1 MENNNERNIKK
12 GHFDAFVHAVGSEI
26 EQAQVRL
33 ITAANAQMLFHY
45 WKMGNYILY
54 HQNLHGWGGK
64 IIEKLAQAIRFNY
77 PEKKGYSER
86 NLTYMCQFAR
96 LYPLNVLRSFI
107 ETDSILSVPNI
118 QNITNEVLKLNS
130 GQFTQE
136 LTAQIQSADNQS
148 LEITQEVP
156 AQFQNVEKTVA
167 TIYKIKIEDIEDL
180 FLASPIARINWAS
193 HMVILNNPLPL
204 GVRYWYMK
212 QSVEMGWSSNVLKM
226 QIESNLYDR
235 QIKSNRVN
243 NFTATLPA
251 PQSDLAQQTTK
262 DPYVFNF
269 LAMTEDYNERELEDA
284 LVANVTK
291 FLVELGTGFA
301 YMGKQY
307 RLQVGEKEIFIDLL
321 FYNTR
326 IHAYCCVELKTG
338 SFEAS
343 HLGQL
348 GLYVTAVNHQL
359 KTEYD
364 NPTIGLLICKDK
376 DNIEAQYSLEA
387 YNLPL
392 GISQYE
398 LSKLIPK
405 EIKSS
410 LPSIEQIE
418 STLEQLS
425 ENDEV

>member
-1 MENNNERNIKK
+1 MTQ
-12 GHFDAFVHAVGSEI
+12 DLTLS
-26 EQAQVRL
+26 
-33 ITAANAQMLFHY
+33 
-45 WKMGNYILY
+45 
-54 HQNLHGWGGK
+54 QNKEYRSWVKELK
-64 IIEKLAQAIRFNY
+64 QRYL
-77 PEKKGYSER
+77 S
-86 NLTYMCQFAR
+86 AR
-96 LYPLNVLRSFI
+96 LKA
-107 ETDSILSVPNI
+107 SVDANR
-118 QNITNEVLKLNS
+118 TL
-130 GQFTQE
+130 
-136 LTAQIQSADNQS
+136 
-148 LEITQEVP
+148 LEYYWSVGR
-156 AQFQNVEKTVA
+156 
-167 TIYKIKIEDIEDL
+167 DIEDKQYANTYGSRFYETLSHDMRSEMPGEKGFSEGNIRYMYRFYKLYSQYIENLLQGVEDSNPTNLLQGVEDFNDTKHPHGADDLLKEICSIPWFHQQRIIDKCKGDAKKAL
-180 FLASPIARINWAS
+180 FFVRK
-193 HMVILNNPLPL
+193 VIENSWGRDVLLNFL
-204 GVRYWYMK
+204 GTD
-212 QSVEMGWSSNVLKM
+212 
-226 QIESNLYDR
+226 LYER
-235 QIKSNRVN
+235 QAKALT
-243 NFTATLPA
+243 NFSKTLPA
-251 PQSDLAQQTTK
+251 PQSDLAQQATK

-301 YMGKQY
+301 YMGRQY

-425 ENDEV
+425 ENSEV

>member
-1 MENNNERNIKK
+1 MTQ
-12 GHFDAFVHAVGSEI
+12 DLTLS
-26 EQAQVRL
+26 
-33 ITAANAQMLFHY
+33 
-45 WKMGNYILY
+45 
-54 HQNLHGWGGK
+54 QNKEYRSWVKELK
-64 IIEKLAQAIRFNY
+64 QRYL
-77 PEKKGYSER
+77 S
-86 NLTYMCQFAR
+86 AR
-96 LYPLNVLRSFI
+96 LKASVDANRTLLEYYWSLGRDIADKQYANTYGTKFYETLSHDMRSEMPGEKGFSEGNIRYMYRFYKLYSQYIENLLHPVEESAPKNLLRGVEDFKSTKHPQGADDLIAEICSIPWFHQQRIIDKCKGDAKKALFFVRKVIENSWGRDVLLNFLG
-107 ETDSILSVPNI
+107 TDLYER
-118 QNITNEVLKLNS
+118 QAKALTNFSK
-130 GQFTQE
+130 
-136 LTAQIQSADNQS
+136 
-148 LEITQEVP
+148 
-156 AQFQNVEKTVA
+156 
-167 TIYKIKIEDIEDL
+167 
-180 FLASPIARINWAS
+180 
-193 HMVILNNPLPL
+193 
-204 GVRYWYMK
+204 
-212 QSVEMGWSSNVLKM
+212 
-226 QIESNLYDR
+226 
-235 QIKSNRVN
+235 
-243 NFTATLPA
+243 TLPA
-251 PQSDLAQQTTK
+251 LQSDLAQQTTK

-269 LAMTEDYNERELEDA
+269 LTMTEDYNERELEDA

-301 YMGKQY
+301 YMGRQY

-348 GLYVTAVNHQL
+348 GLYVTVVNHQL

-405 EIKSS
+405 DIKSS

-425 ENDEV
+425 ENSED

>member
-1 MENNNERNIKK
+1 
-12 GHFDAFVHAVGSEI
+12 
-26 EQAQVRL
+26 
-33 ITAANAQMLFHY
+33 MLFY
-45 WKMGNYILY
+45 SIYRF
-54 HQNLHGWGGK
+54 
-64 IIEKLAQAIRFNY
+64 IRFVLCPVRSWVKELKQRY
-77 PEKKGYSER
+77 LS
-86 NLTYMCQFAR
+86 AR
-96 LYPLNVLRSFI
+96 LKA
-107 ETDSILSVPNI
+107 SVDANR
-118 QNITNEVLKLNS
+118 TL
-130 GQFTQE
+130 
-136 LTAQIQSADNQS
+136 
-148 LEITQEVP
+148 LEYYWSVGR
-156 AQFQNVEKTVA
+156 
-167 TIYKIKIEDIEDL
+167 DIEDKQYANTYGSKFYETLSHDMRSEMSGEKGFSEGNIRYMYRFYQLYNQLIVNLPQSAEDFSQTNLLQGVDDSDIANLPQLAERLYNEVCSIPWDHQRRIIDKCKGDAKKAL
-180 FLASPIARINWAS
+180 FFVRK
-193 HMVILNNPLPL
+193 VIENSWGRDVLLNFL
-204 GVRYWYMK
+204 GTD
-212 QSVEMGWSSNVLKM
+212 
-226 QIESNLYDR
+226 LYER
-235 QIKSNRVN
+235 QAKALT
-243 NFTATLPA
+243 NFSKTLPA

-398 LSKLIPK
+398 LSRLIPK

-425 ENDEV
+425 ENNED

>member
-1 MENNNERNIKK
+1 MTQ
-12 GHFDAFVHAVGSEI
+12 DLTLS
-26 EQAQVRL
+26 
-33 ITAANAQMLFHY
+33 
-45 WKMGNYILY
+45 
-54 HQNLHGWGGK
+54 QNKEYRSWVKELK
-64 IIEKLAQAIRFNY
+64 QRYL
-77 PEKKGYSER
+77 S
-86 NLTYMCQFAR
+86 AR
-96 LYPLNVLRSFI
+96 LKA
-107 ETDSILSVPNI
+107 SVDANR
-118 QNITNEVLKLNS
+118 TL
-130 GQFTQE
+130 
-136 LTAQIQSADNQS
+136 
-148 LEITQEVP
+148 LEYYWSVGR
-156 AQFQNVEKTVA
+156 
-167 TIYKIKIEDIEDL
+167 DIEDKQYANTYGSRFYETLSHDMRSEMPGEKGFSEGNIRYMYRFYKLYSQYIENLLQGVEDSNPTNLLRGVEDSNYTKHPHEASDLLKEICSIPWFHQQRIIDKCKGDAKKAL
-180 FLASPIARINWAS
+180 FFV
-193 HMVILNNPLPL
+193 HKVIENSWGRDVLLNFL
-204 GVRYWYMK
+204 GTD
-212 QSVEMGWSSNVLKM
+212 
-226 QIESNLYDR
+226 LYER
-235 QIKSNRVN
+235 QAKALT
-243 NFTATLPA
+243 NFSKTLPA

-301 YMGKQY
+301 YMGRQY

-425 ENDEV
+425 DNNED

>member
-1 MENNNERNIKK
+1 MTQVLTLSQNKEYRSWVKELKQRYLSSRLKASV
-12 GHFDAFVHAVGSEI
+12 DANRTLLEYYWSVG
-26 EQAQVRL
+26 R
-33 ITAANAQMLFHY
+33 
-45 WKMGNYILY
+45 
-54 HQNLHGWGGK
+54 
-64 IIEKLAQAIRFNY
+64 
-77 PEKKGYSER
+77 
-86 NLTYMCQFAR
+86 
-96 LYPLNVLRSFI
+96 
-107 ETDSILSVPNI
+107 
-118 QNITNEVLKLNS
+118 
-130 GQFTQE
+130 
-136 LTAQIQSADNQS
+136 
-148 LEITQEVP
+148 
-156 AQFQNVEKTVA
+156 
-167 TIYKIKIEDIEDL
+167 DIEDKQYANTYGSKFYETLSHDMRSEMSGEKGFSEGNIRYMYRFYQLYNQLIVNLPQSAEDFSQTNLLQGVDDSDIANLPQLAERLYNEVCSIPWDHQRRIIDKCKGDAKKAL
-180 FLASPIARINWAS
+180 FFVRK
-193 HMVILNNPLPL
+193 VIENSWGRDVLLNFL
-204 GVRYWYMK
+204 GTD
-212 QSVEMGWSSNVLKM
+212 
-226 QIESNLYDR
+226 LYER
-235 QIKSNRVN
+235 QAKALT
-243 NFTATLPA
+243 NFSKTLPA

-338 SFEAS
+338 SCEAS

-398 LSKLIPK
+398 LSRLIPK

-425 ENDEV
+425 ENNED

>member
-1 MENNNERNIKK
+1 MTQDITLSQDKEYHSWVKELKQRYLSARLKASVDANRTLLEYYWSLGRDIADKQYANTYGTKFYETLSHDLRSEMPGEKGFSVTNLKYMYYFYQLYSQLIENRPQAADNLSNRNLLQ
-12 GHFDAFVHAVGSEI
+12 GVDNLSEQNRPQLADDLLSEI
-26 EQAQVRL
+26 CSIPWDHQRRIIDKSGRNPHKALFFVRKVIENSWGRDVLLNFLGTDLYERQAK
-33 ITAANAQMLFHY
+33 A
-45 WKMGNYILY
+45 
-54 HQNLHGWGGK
+54 
-64 IIEKLAQAIRFNY
+64 
-77 PEKKGYSER
+77 
-86 NLTYMCQFAR
+86 
-96 LYPLNVLRSFI
+96 
-107 ETDSILSVPNI
+107 
-118 QNITNEVLKLNS
+118 ITNFSK
-130 GQFTQE
+130 
-136 LTAQIQSADNQS
+136 
-148 LEITQEVP
+148 
-156 AQFQNVEKTVA
+156 
-167 TIYKIKIEDIEDL
+167 
-180 FLASPIARINWAS
+180 
-193 HMVILNNPLPL
+193 
-204 GVRYWYMK
+204 
-212 QSVEMGWSSNVLKM
+212 
-226 QIESNLYDR
+226 
-235 QIKSNRVN
+235 
-243 NFTATLPA
+243 TLPA

-301 YMGKQY
+301 YMGRQY

-425 ENDEV
+425 ENNEE

>member
-1 MENNNERNIKK
+1 M
-12 GHFDAFVHAVGSEI
+12 
-26 EQAQVRL
+26 
-33 ITAANAQMLFHY
+33 T
-45 WKMGNYILY
+45 
-54 HQNLHGWGGK
+54 QNLTLSQN
-64 IIEKLAQAIRFNY
+64 IEYRSWVKELKQRY
-77 PEKKGYSER
+77 LS
-86 NLTYMCQFAR
+86 AR
-96 LYPLNVLRSFI
+96 LKA
-107 ETDSILSVPNI
+107 SVDANR
-118 QNITNEVLKLNS
+118 TL
-130 GQFTQE
+130 
-136 LTAQIQSADNQS
+136 
-148 LEITQEVP
+148 LEYYWSVGR
-156 AQFQNVEKTVA
+156 
-167 TIYKIKIEDIEDL
+167 DIEDKQYANTYGSKFYETLSHDMRSEMSGEKGFSEGNIRYMYRFYQLYNQLIVNLPQSAEDFSQTNLLQGVDDSDIANLPQLAERLYNEVCSIPWDHQRRIIDKCKGDAKKAL
-180 FLASPIARINWAS
+180 FFVRK
-193 HMVILNNPLPL
+193 VIENSWGRDVLLNFL
-204 GVRYWYMK
+204 GTD
-212 QSVEMGWSSNVLKM
+212 
-226 QIESNLYDR
+226 LYER
-235 QIKSNRVN
+235 QAKALT
-243 NFTATLPA
+243 NFSKTLPA

-326 IHAYCCVELKTG
+326 IRAYCCVELKTG

-398 LSKLIPK
+398 LSRLIPK

-425 ENDEV
+425 ENNED

>member
-1 MENNNERNIKK
+1 MTQDLTLYHNKEYRSWVKELKQRYLSARLKASIDANRTLLEYYWSLGRDIAAKQYANNYGSGFYKTLSHDLRSEMPGEKGFSETNLKYMYYFYQLYSQLVENRLQGVDDFEKQNRPQPA
-12 GHFDAFVHAVGSEI
+12 DDLLSEI
-26 EQAQVRL
+26 CSIPWDHQRRIIDKSSRNPQKALFFVRKVIENSWGRDVLLNFLGTDLYERQAK
-33 ITAANAQMLFHY
+33 A
-45 WKMGNYILY
+45 
-54 HQNLHGWGGK
+54 
-64 IIEKLAQAIRFNY
+64 
-77 PEKKGYSER
+77 
-86 NLTYMCQFAR
+86 
-96 LYPLNVLRSFI
+96 
-107 ETDSILSVPNI
+107 
-118 QNITNEVLKLNS
+118 ITNFSK
-130 GQFTQE
+130 
-136 LTAQIQSADNQS
+136 
-148 LEITQEVP
+148 
-156 AQFQNVEKTVA
+156 
-167 TIYKIKIEDIEDL
+167 
-180 FLASPIARINWAS
+180 
-193 HMVILNNPLPL
+193 
-204 GVRYWYMK
+204 
-212 QSVEMGWSSNVLKM
+212 
-226 QIESNLYDR
+226 
-235 QIKSNRVN
+235 
-243 NFTATLPA
+243 TLPA
-251 PQSDLAQQTTK
+251 LQSDLAQQTTK

-301 YMGKQY
+301 YMGRQY

-398 LSKLIPK
+398 LSQLIPK

-425 ENDEV
+425 ENSGD

>member
-1 MENNNERNIKK
+1 MTKK
-12 GHFDAFVHAVGSEI
+12 
-26 EQAQVRL
+26 
-33 ITAANAQMLFHY
+33 ITLSQDKEYRSWVKELKRRY
-45 WKMGNYILY
+45 L
-54 HQNLHGWGGK
+54 
-64 IIEKLAQAIRFNY
+64 
-77 PEKKGYSER
+77 S
-86 NLTYMCQFAR
+86 AR
-96 LYPLNVLRSFI
+96 LKASIDANRTLLEYYWSLGRDITDKQYANTYGSGFYETLSRDLRSEMPGEKGFSVTNLKYMYYFYQLYSQLI
-107 ETDSILSVPNI
+107 ENRPQGADDFGSPNRR
-118 QNITNEVLKLNS
+118 
-130 GQFTQE
+130 
-136 LTAQIQSADNQS
+136 QSADD
-148 LEITQEVP
+148 LLREIFSIPWDHQCRIVSKCKKNP
-156 AQFQNVEKTVA
+156 DKALFFVRKV
-167 TIYKIKIEDIEDL
+167 IENSWGRDVLLNFLGTDL
-180 FLASPIARINWAS
+180 
-193 HMVILNNPLPL
+193 
-204 GVRYWYMK
+204 Y
-212 QSVEMGWSSNVLKM
+212 E
-226 QIESNLYDR
+226 R
-235 QIKSNRVN
+235 QAKAIT
-243 NFTATLPA
+243 NFSKTLPA

-301 YMGKQY
+301 YMGRQY

-359 KTEYD
+359 KTDYD

-425 ENDEV
+425 ENKED

>member
-1 MENNNERNIKK
+1 MTQ
-12 GHFDAFVHAVGSEI
+12 DLTLS
-26 EQAQVRL
+26 
-33 ITAANAQMLFHY
+33 
-45 WKMGNYILY
+45 
-54 HQNLHGWGGK
+54 QNKEYRSWVKELK
-64 IIEKLAQAIRFNY
+64 QRYL
-77 PEKKGYSER
+77 S
-86 NLTYMCQFAR
+86 AR
-96 LYPLNVLRSFI
+96 LKA
-107 ETDSILSVPNI
+107 SVDANR
-118 QNITNEVLKLNS
+118 TL
-130 GQFTQE
+130 
-136 LTAQIQSADNQS
+136 
-148 LEITQEVP
+148 LEYYWSVGR
-156 AQFQNVEKTVA
+156 
-167 TIYKIKIEDIEDL
+167 DIEDKQYANTYGSKFYETLSHDMRSEMSGEKGFSEGNIRYMYRFYQLYNQLIVNLPQSAEDFSQTNLLQGVDDSDIANLPQLAERLYNEVCSIPWDHQRRIIDKCKGDAKKAL
-180 FLASPIARINWAS
+180 FFVRK
-193 HMVILNNPLPL
+193 VIENSWGRDVLLNFL
-204 GVRYWYMK
+204 GTD
-212 QSVEMGWSSNVLKM
+212 
-226 QIESNLYDR
+226 LYER
-235 QIKSNRVN
+235 QAKALT
-243 NFTATLPA
+243 NFSKTLPA

-262 DPYVFNF
+262 APYVFNF

-398 LSKLIPK
+398 LSRLIPK

-425 ENDEV
+425 ENNED

>member
-1 MENNNERNIKK
+1 MTKNITLSQDKEYRSWVK
-12 GHFDAFVHAVGSEI
+12 ELKQRYLS
-26 EQAQVRL
+26 
-33 ITAANAQMLFHY
+33 
-45 WKMGNYILY
+45 
-54 HQNLHGWGGK
+54 
-64 IIEKLAQAIRFNY
+64 
-77 PEKKGYSER
+77 
-86 NLTYMCQFAR
+86 AR
-96 LYPLNVLRSFI
+96 LKASIDANRTLLEYYWSLGRDITNKQYANTYGSGFYETLSRDLRSEMPGEKGFSVTNLKYMYYFYQLYSQLI
-107 ETDSILSVPNI
+107 ENRPQGADDFDSPNRR
-118 QNITNEVLKLNS
+118 
-130 GQFTQE
+130 
-136 LTAQIQSADNQS
+136 QSADD
-148 LEITQEVP
+148 LLREIFSIPWDHQCRIVSKCKKNP
-156 AQFQNVEKTVA
+156 DKALFFVRKV
-167 TIYKIKIEDIEDL
+167 IENSWGRDVLLNFLGTDL
-180 FLASPIARINWAS
+180 
-193 HMVILNNPLPL
+193 
-204 GVRYWYMK
+204 Y
-212 QSVEMGWSSNVLKM
+212 E
-226 QIESNLYDR
+226 R
-235 QIKSNRVN
+235 QAKALT
-243 NFTATLPA
+243 NFSKTLPA

-269 LAMTEDYNERELEDA
+269 LTMTEDYNERELEDA

-301 YMGKQY
+301 YMGRQY

-425 ENDEV
+425 ENDEE

>member
-1 MENNNERNIKK
+1 MTQ
-12 GHFDAFVHAVGSEI
+12 DLTLS
-26 EQAQVRL
+26 
-33 ITAANAQMLFHY
+33 
-45 WKMGNYILY
+45 
-54 HQNLHGWGGK
+54 QNKEYRSWVKELK
-64 IIEKLAQAIRFNY
+64 QRYL
-77 PEKKGYSER
+77 S
-86 NLTYMCQFAR
+86 AR
-96 LYPLNVLRSFI
+96 LKA
-107 ETDSILSVPNI
+107 SVDANR
-118 QNITNEVLKLNS
+118 TL
-130 GQFTQE
+130 
-136 LTAQIQSADNQS
+136 
-148 LEITQEVP
+148 LEYYWSVGR
-156 AQFQNVEKTVA
+156 
-167 TIYKIKIEDIEDL
+167 DIEDKQYANTYGSKFYETLSHDMRSEMSGEKGFSEGNIRYMYRFYQLYNQLIVNLPQSAEDFSQTNLLQGVDDSDIANLPQLAERLYNEVCSIPWDHQRRIIDKCKGDAKKAL
-180 FLASPIARINWAS
+180 FFVRK
-193 HMVILNNPLPL
+193 VIENSWGRDVLLNFL
-204 GVRYWYMK
+204 GTD
-212 QSVEMGWSSNVLKM
+212 
-226 QIESNLYDR
+226 LYER
-235 QIKSNRVN
+235 QAKALT
-243 NFTATLPA
+243 NFSKTLPA

-359 KTEYD
+359 KTKYD

-398 LSKLIPK
+398 LSRLIPK

-425 ENDEV
+425 ENNED

>member
-1 MENNNERNIKK
+1 MTQ
-12 GHFDAFVHAVGSEI
+12 DLTLS
-26 EQAQVRL
+26 
-33 ITAANAQMLFHY
+33 
-45 WKMGNYILY
+45 
-54 HQNLHGWGGK
+54 QNKEYRSWVKELK
-64 IIEKLAQAIRFNY
+64 QRYL
-77 PEKKGYSER
+77 S
-86 NLTYMCQFAR
+86 AR
-96 LYPLNVLRSFI
+96 LKASVDANRTLLEYYWSLGRDIADKQYANTYGTGFYKTLSHDLRSEMPGEKGFSETNLKYTYYFYQLYSQLFENRLQGVDDFEKQNHLQGVNDLLKEICSIPWFHQQRIIDKCKGDAKKALFFVRKVI
-107 ETDSILSVPNI
+107 ENSWGRDVLLNFLGTDLYERQAKALS
-118 QNITNEVLKLNS
+118 
-130 GQFTQE
+130 
-136 LTAQIQSADNQS
+136 
-148 LEITQEVP
+148 
-156 AQFQNVEKTVA
+156 
-167 TIYKIKIEDIEDL
+167 
-180 FLASPIARINWAS
+180 
-193 HMVILNNPLPL
+193 
-204 GVRYWYMK
+204 
-212 QSVEMGWSSNVLKM
+212 
-226 QIESNLYDR
+226 
-235 QIKSNRVN
+235 
-243 NFTATLPA
+243 NFSKTLPA

-398 LSKLIPK
+398 LSRLIPK

-425 ENDEV
+425 ENNEIRQAEKSES

>member
-1 MENNNERNIKK
+1 MTQDLTLSQNKEYRSWVKELKQR
-12 GHFDAFVHAVGSEI
+12 
-26 EQAQVRL
+26 
-33 ITAANAQMLFHY
+33 Y
-45 WKMGNYILY
+45 LY
-54 HQNLHGWGGK
+54 
-64 IIEKLAQAIRFNY
+64 
-77 PEKKGYSER
+77 
-86 NLTYMCQFAR
+86 AR
-96 LYPLNVLRSFI
+96 LKASVDANRTLLEYYWSLGRDIADKQYANTYGTKFYETLSHDMRSEMPGEKGFSEGNIRYMYRFYKLYSQYIENLLHPVEESAPTNLLRGVEDFKSTKHPQGADDLIAEICSIPWFHQQRIIDKCKGDAKKALFFVRKVIENSWGRDVLLNFLG
-107 ETDSILSVPNI
+107 TDLYER
-118 QNITNEVLKLNS
+118 QAKALTNFSK
-130 GQFTQE
+130 
-136 LTAQIQSADNQS
+136 
-148 LEITQEVP
+148 
-156 AQFQNVEKTVA
+156 
-167 TIYKIKIEDIEDL
+167 
-180 FLASPIARINWAS
+180 
-193 HMVILNNPLPL
+193 
-204 GVRYWYMK
+204 
-212 QSVEMGWSSNVLKM
+212 
-226 QIESNLYDR
+226 
-235 QIKSNRVN
+235 
-243 NFTATLPA
+243 TLPA
-251 PQSDLAQQTTK
+251 LQSDLAQQTTK

-301 YMGKQY
+301 YMGRQY

-398 LSKLIPK
+398 LSRLIPR

-425 ENDEV
+425 ENSGD

>member
-1 MENNNERNIKK
+1 MTKK
-12 GHFDAFVHAVGSEI
+12 
-26 EQAQVRL
+26 
-33 ITAANAQMLFHY
+33 ITLSQDKEYRSWVKELKQRY
-45 WKMGNYILY
+45 L
-54 HQNLHGWGGK
+54 
-64 IIEKLAQAIRFNY
+64 
-77 PEKKGYSER
+77 S
-86 NLTYMCQFAR
+86 AR
-96 LYPLNVLRSFI
+96 LKASIDANRTLLEYYWSLGRDITDKQYANTYGSGFYETLSRDLRSEMPGEKGFSVTNLKYMYYFYQLYSKLI
-107 ETDSILSVPNI
+107 ENRPQGADDFDSPNRR
-118 QNITNEVLKLNS
+118 
-130 GQFTQE
+130 
-136 LTAQIQSADNQS
+136 QSADD
-148 LEITQEVP
+148 LLREIFSIPWDHQCRIVSKCKKNPDKALFFVHKVIENSWGRDVLLNFLGTDLYERQ
-156 AQFQNVEKTVA
+156 AKAITNFSKT
-167 TIYKIKIEDIEDL
+167 L
-180 FLASPIARINWAS
+180 L
-193 HMVILNNPLPL
+193 
-204 GVRYWYMK
+204 
-212 QSVEMGWSSNVLKM
+212 
-226 QIESNLYDR
+226 
-235 QIKSNRVN
+235 
-243 NFTATLPA
+243 A

-269 LAMTEDYNERELEDA
+269 LTMTEDYNERELEDA

-301 YMGKQY
+301 YMGRQY

-425 ENDEV
+425 ENSED

>member
-1 MENNNERNIKK
+1 MTQDLTLSNNKEYRSWVKELK
-12 GHFDAFVHAVGSEI
+12 QRYLS
-26 EQAQVRL
+26 
-33 ITAANAQMLFHY
+33 
-45 WKMGNYILY
+45 
-54 HQNLHGWGGK
+54 
-64 IIEKLAQAIRFNY
+64 
-77 PEKKGYSER
+77 
-86 NLTYMCQFAR
+86 AR
-96 LYPLNVLRSFI
+96 LKASVDANRTLLEYYWSVGRDIADKQYANTYGSKFYETLSHDMRSEMPGEKGFSESNIRYMYRFYQLYNQLIVNLPQGAEDFSQTNILRGVDDSETANFPQLAERLYNEVCSIPWDHQRRIIDKCKRDPHKALFFVRKVIENSWGRDVLLNFLG
-107 ETDSILSVPNI
+107 TDLYER
-118 QNITNEVLKLNS
+118 QAKAITNFSK
-130 GQFTQE
+130 
-136 LTAQIQSADNQS
+136 
-148 LEITQEVP
+148 
-156 AQFQNVEKTVA
+156 
-167 TIYKIKIEDIEDL
+167 
-180 FLASPIARINWAS
+180 
-193 HMVILNNPLPL
+193 
-204 GVRYWYMK
+204 
-212 QSVEMGWSSNVLKM
+212 
-226 QIESNLYDR
+226 
-235 QIKSNRVN
+235 
-243 NFTATLPA
+243 TLPA
-251 PQSDLAQQTTK
+251 LQSDLAQQTTK

-301 YMGKQY
+301 YMGRQY

-425 ENDEV
+425 ENSED

>member
-1 MENNNERNIKK
+1 MTQ
-12 GHFDAFVHAVGSEI
+12 DLTLS
-26 EQAQVRL
+26 
-33 ITAANAQMLFHY
+33 
-45 WKMGNYILY
+45 
-54 HQNLHGWGGK
+54 QNKEYRSWVKELK
-64 IIEKLAQAIRFNY
+64 QRYL
-77 PEKKGYSER
+77 S
-86 NLTYMCQFAR
+86 AR
-96 LYPLNVLRSFI
+96 LKA
-107 ETDSILSVPNI
+107 SVDANR
-118 QNITNEVLKLNS
+118 TL
-130 GQFTQE
+130 
-136 LTAQIQSADNQS
+136 
-148 LEITQEVP
+148 LEYYWSVGR
-156 AQFQNVEKTVA
+156 
-167 TIYKIKIEDIEDL
+167 DIEDKQYANTYGSKFYETLSHDMRSEMPGEKGFSEGNIRYMYRFYQLYNQLIVKLPQSAEDFSQTNLLQGVDDSDIANLPQLAERLYNEVCSIPWDHQRRIIDKCKGDAKKAL
-180 FLASPIARINWAS
+180 FFVRK
-193 HMVILNNPLPL
+193 VIENSWGRDVLLNFL
-204 GVRYWYMK
+204 GTD
-212 QSVEMGWSSNVLKM
+212 
-226 QIESNLYDR
+226 LYER
-235 QIKSNRVN
+235 QAKALT
-243 NFTATLPA
+243 NFSKTLPA

-301 YMGKQY
+301 YMGRQY

-425 ENDEV
+425 ENDEE

>member
-1 MENNNERNIKK
+1 MTQDLTLSQNKEYRSWVKELKQRYLSARLKASVDANRTLLEYYWSVGRDIDDKQYANTYGSRFYETLSHDMRSEMLGEKGFSEGNIRYMYRFYKLYSQHIENLLQGVEDSNTTNLLRGVEDSNYTKHPHDAADLLKEICSIPWFHQQRIIDKCKGDAKK
-12 GHFDAFVHAVGSEI
+12 ALFFVHKVI
-26 EQAQVRL
+26 ENSWGRDVLLNFLGTDLYERQAK
-33 ITAANAQMLFHY
+33 A
-45 WKMGNYILY
+45 
-54 HQNLHGWGGK
+54 
-64 IIEKLAQAIRFNY
+64 
-77 PEKKGYSER
+77 
-86 NLTYMCQFAR
+86 LT
-96 LYPLNVLRSFI
+96 
-107 ETDSILSVPNI
+107 
-118 QNITNEVLKLNS
+118 
-130 GQFTQE
+130 
-136 LTAQIQSADNQS
+136 
-148 LEITQEVP
+148 
-156 AQFQNVEKTVA
+156 
-167 TIYKIKIEDIEDL
+167 
-180 FLASPIARINWAS
+180 
-193 HMVILNNPLPL
+193 
-204 GVRYWYMK
+204 
-212 QSVEMGWSSNVLKM
+212 
-226 QIESNLYDR
+226 
-235 QIKSNRVN
+235 
-243 NFTATLPA
+243 NFSRTLPA
-251 PQSDLAQQTTK
+251 PQSDLAQQATK

-301 YMGKQY
+301 YMGRQY

-359 KTEYD
+359 KMEYD

-425 ENDEV
+425 ENNEE

>member
-1 MENNNERNIKK
+1 MTKNITL
-12 GHFDAFVHAVGSEI
+12 S
-26 EQAQVRL
+26 
-33 ITAANAQMLFHY
+33 
-45 WKMGNYILY
+45 
-54 HQNLHGWGGK
+54 QNKEYRSWVKELK
-64 IIEKLAQAIRFNY
+64 QRYL
-77 PEKKGYSER
+77 S
-86 NLTYMCQFAR
+86 AR
-96 LYPLNVLRSFI
+96 LKA
-107 ETDSILSVPNI
+107 SVDANR
-118 QNITNEVLKLNS
+118 TL
-130 GQFTQE
+130 
-136 LTAQIQSADNQS
+136 
-148 LEITQEVP
+148 LEYYWSVGR
-156 AQFQNVEKTVA
+156 
-167 TIYKIKIEDIEDL
+167 DIEDKQYANTYGSKFYETLSHDMRSEMPGEKGFSEGNIRYMYRFYQLYNQLIVNLPHSAEDFSQTNLLQGVDDSDIANLPQLAERLYNEVCSIPWDHQRRIIDKCKGDAKKAL
-180 FLASPIARINWAS
+180 FFVRK
-193 HMVILNNPLPL
+193 VIENSWGRDVLLNFL
-204 GVRYWYMK
+204 GTD
-212 QSVEMGWSSNVLKM
+212 
-226 QIESNLYDR
+226 LYER
-235 QIKSNRVN
+235 QAKALT
-243 NFTATLPA
+243 NFSKTLPA

-301 YMGKQY
+301 YMGRQY

-392 GISQYE
+392 GVSQYE

-425 ENDEV
+425 ENSEDWYFFPSSLHFRIR

>member
-1 MENNNERNIKK
+1 MTQ
-12 GHFDAFVHAVGSEI
+12 DLTLS
-26 EQAQVRL
+26 
-33 ITAANAQMLFHY
+33 
-45 WKMGNYILY
+45 
-54 HQNLHGWGGK
+54 QNKEYRSWVKELK
-64 IIEKLAQAIRFNY
+64 QRYL
-77 PEKKGYSER
+77 S
-86 NLTYMCQFAR
+86 AR
-96 LYPLNVLRSFI
+96 LKASVDANRTLLEYYWSLGRDITDKQYANTYGSGFYKTLSHDLRSEMPEEKGFSETNLKYMYYFYRLYSQLI
-107 ETDSILSVPNI
+107 ENRQQGADDFDSPNRR
-118 QNITNEVLKLNS
+118 
-130 GQFTQE
+130 
-136 LTAQIQSADNQS
+136 QSADD
-148 LEITQEVP
+148 LLREIFSIPWDHQCRIVSKCKKNP
-156 AQFQNVEKTVA
+156 DKALFFVRKV
-167 TIYKIKIEDIEDL
+167 IENSWGRDVLLNFLGTDL
-180 FLASPIARINWAS
+180 
-193 HMVILNNPLPL
+193 
-204 GVRYWYMK
+204 Y
-212 QSVEMGWSSNVLKM
+212 E
-226 QIESNLYDR
+226 R
-235 QIKSNRVN
+235 QAKAIT
-243 NFTATLPA
+243 NFSKTLPA

-269 LAMTEDYNERELEDA
+269 LTMTEDYNERELEDA

-301 YMGKQY
+301 YMGRQY

-425 ENDEV
+425 ENNEE